1 MLAAVFVQSI
11 SLTAH
16 VTITFEYAK
25 NAVVDKTLTP
35 SPWITLMDYPNGL
48 PKWTT
53 LKWTTPKNTVSDEYY
68 IKKLRFYTYTAQ
80 TCIFLFRMA
89 FSRHVE

>member
-1 MLAAVFVQSI
+1 MVEKLSENQLTNMSDDTVSNSIIICGGGGQNTDPQS
-11 SLTAH
+11 
-16 VTITFEYAK
+16 
-25 NAVVDKTLTP
+25 
-35 SPWITLMDYPNGL
+35 MDYPNGP

-68 IKKLRFYTYTAQ
+68 IKKLRFYTYTTR

>member
-1 MLAAVFVQSI
+1 MEYDAYDVLLKWAIYNCRYVWPKGGDGQNTDPQS
-11 SLTAH
+11 
-16 VTITFEYAK
+16 
-25 NAVVDKTLTP
+25 
-35 SPWITLMDYPNGL
+35 MDYPNGL
-48 PKWTT
+48 PKLTT